1 VGAKEILF
9 FEKLVMQI
17 TGNQG
22 VLFCCSAPGS
32 EIVKSGKRMSGGGG
46 HFPPTFN

>member
-22 VLFCCSAPGS
+22 VLFCCSLTGL
-32 EIVKSGKRMSGGGG
+32 EIVKRMSCGGGYLS
-46 HFPPTFN
+46 PNI